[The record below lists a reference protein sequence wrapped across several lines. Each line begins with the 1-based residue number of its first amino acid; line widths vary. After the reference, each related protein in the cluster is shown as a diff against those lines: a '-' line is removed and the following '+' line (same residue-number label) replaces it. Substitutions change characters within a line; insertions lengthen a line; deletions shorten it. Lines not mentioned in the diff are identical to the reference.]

1 MSEFQVKVSNRTP
14 VEYVLKNGTES
25 QKAVI
30 KMFDWDSNGVID
42 RKEARGYNKYSIEDR
57 LKQNNDVLLM
67 RKSGKEAYVFNYDK
81 LSDLENFAIWK
92 GGLYLRAE
100 GEHLQAENIQYDADA
115 NTLTIANGKDVQVK
129 HLDVEN

>member
-1 MSEFQVKVSNRTP
+1 
-14 VEYVLKNGTES
+14 
-25 QKAVI
+25 
-30 KMFDWDSNGVID
+30 MFDWDSNGIID

-67 RKSGKEAYVFNYDK
+67 RKSGKESYVFNYDK

-100 GEHLQAENIQYDADA
+100 GEHLKAESIQYDADA